1 MPVYP
6 VTDVPKFITGVNT
19 DSYILKNSGVETV
32 YIGQDSSLTVLNR
45 AFSLPPGSVMQW
57 PGKSTEIWA
66 VTDTGL
72 TAEIEILFNSQAN
85 YVPGPDRVTATVRQD
100 AEVIYSGTRTINAG
114 GMFVIPRIDTVG
126 NYASVMISITCVTPL
141 PNVFIPSGNNNL
153 LVAQTWEVNTP
164 TGWMISNREY
174 FRCSQYGSA
183 FTVLTVKGDGLR
195 LLLENA
201 YSTNIAYAITVTGYT
216 SAIPES
222 YSHSWSPL
230 QMSRGFSTVTLG
242 SLQAQGLAIKQMILP
257 AVAGFGEGDLHI
269 NHSSGELFSPFLRL
283 VSLQALNGL
292 NMYIYSGVDT
302 DNFSAWRYDEQSS
315 PAPYVRYVTN
325 QNGFL
330 VREPMT
336 LKLLWTT
343 PAAGSIELI
352 GNFIYKGFNAEK

>member
-6 VTDVPKFITGVNT
+6 VTDIAKFITGVNT

-100 AEVIYSGTRTINAG
+100 AEVIFSGTRTITAG
-114 GMFVIPRIDTVG
+114 GTLAIPRIDTVG
-126 NYASVMISITCVTPL
+126 NYASVMISVTSVTP
-141 PNVFIPSGNNNL
+141 PPGVFIPSGNNNL
-153 LVAQTWEVNTP
+153 IIAQSWEVNTP
-164 TGWMISNREY
+164 TGWMLSRAEY
-174 FRCSQYGSA
+174 FRNSQYGSV
-183 FTVLTVKGDGLR
+183 FTVLTVKGDGLS
-195 LLLENA
+195 LLLRNL
-201 YSTNIAYAITVTGYT
+201 YSANIAYAITVTGYT
-216 SAIPES
+216 SALPES
-222 YSHSWSPL
+222 YSHSWTPGNI
-230 QMSRGFSTVTLG
+230 SRGFSTVTL
-242 SLQAQGLAIKQMILP
+242 SASQPQGLGIKQLILP

-269 NHSSGELFSPFLRL
+269 NHSSGELFAPFLRL
-283 VSLQALNGL
+283 VSSQALNGL

-302 DNFSAWRYDEQSS
+302 DNFSAWRYDEQPS